1 MIRRFSNGKLL
12 MMNNKAIIITVSNSK
27 WMLLQ
32 ERTLLTRQ
40 RTYNKCEAK
49 FPTF

>member
-1 MIRRFSNGKLL
+1 MIRRFLNGKLL
-12 MMNNKAIIITVSNSK
+12 MMNNKAIIISVSNRK

-32 ERTLLTRQ
+32 ERTLFAGQ